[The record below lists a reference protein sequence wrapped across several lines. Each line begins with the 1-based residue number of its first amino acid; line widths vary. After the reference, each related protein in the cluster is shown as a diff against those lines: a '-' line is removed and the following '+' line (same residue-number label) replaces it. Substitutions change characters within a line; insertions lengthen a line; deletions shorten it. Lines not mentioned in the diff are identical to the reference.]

1 MSGNVL
7 PIANTI
13 QLWNNKKL
21 VSNLYQ
27 DDTNMRESAYRTLN
41 RQNFSSD
48 FGPVSM
54 GASSQSLVFNKSSIL
69 NHVLVEFVLN
79 DLTAATLSEG
89 RGLPEGWAWQL
100 VRRFTMQYSGSN
112 SLEIDGRQNFV
123 RCMAECETKEKRQTL
138 IRLGGNKVYKSG
150 TKIEGA
156 DPDGKVRGAVLL
168 YTPHS
173 SVSGAKQV
181 GYDASQANSAPIIRL
196 DLADAGEMWTDLK
209 NLAGASPDNTL
220 NNSITNQMRIV
231 SGKFYVGETAM
242 IDTANSRRDM
252 VGPSGQSQ
260 SLMFF
265 AYPGDWNTVK
275 EIAPVIGTVA
285 NISTSGSVDVTI
297 DSFLNGSCQYL
308 LLFVERIGDYDFTV
322 GETSTTGGATVGA
335 VNRPKRNP
343 LKYLQLTN
351 IKLSYG
357 GGNSVYEAPTARIAG
372 LIDTVVNP
380 LDSSFS
386 YDALSRSGDSDAVV
400 IASDPQT
407 SYFYRI
413 QISQFSELYKMFS
426 LLQTGANLG
435 SDNLKLSFQIHD
447 NFVQGAATPPA
458 TNNTFKY
465 RVNVQQ
471 VYQTSMTTARG
482 NIKWDFVNPS
492 PQALPAQLQVS
503 T

>member
-13 QLWNNKKL
+13 QIWNNKKL

-27 DDTNMRESAYRTLN
+27 DDTNIRESAYRTLN
-41 RQNFSSD
+41 RQNFSQE
-48 FGPVSM
+48 FGPVNM
-54 GASSQSLVFNKSSIL
+54 GATSQALVFNKDSIL
-69 NHVLVEFVLN
+69 NHVLVEFE
-79 DLTAATLSEG
+79 LSEFDALTLATDSPDFSSG

-100 VRRFTMQYSGSN
+100 VRRYTMQYSGSN
-112 SLEIDGRQNFV
+112 SLEIEGRQNFL
-123 RCMAECETKEKRQTL
+123 RCMAECETKEKRQSL
-138 IRLGGNKVYKSG
+138 IKLGGNRVYVTG
-150 TKIEGA
+150 TIAGNDIKLVGA
-156 DPDGKVRGAVLL
+156 DADGKVRGAVLL

-196 DLADAGEMWTDLK
+196 DLASAEEMYSDLSK
-209 NLAGASPDNTL
+209 PGDGATVVT
-220 NNSITNQMRIV
+220 SITSKMRRI

-242 IDTANSRRDM
+242 IDSANSRRDM

-265 AYPGDWNTVK
+265 AYPGDFNTVVK
-275 EIAPVIGTVA
+275 VPGIVGAAGAVSASAEL
-285 NISTSGSVDVTI
+285 SRVTI

-308 LLFVERIGDYDFTV
+308 LLAVERQGAFEKSV
-322 GETSTTGGATVGA
+322 GVAPDGSVK
-335 VNRPKRNP
+335 RPKRNP
-343 LKYLQLTN
+343 LQYVQLKN
-351 IKLSYG
+351 IKLTYG
-357 GGNSVYEAPTARIAG
+357 GGNSVYEAPTERIAA

-380 LDSSFS
+380 LDST
-386 YDALSRSGDSDAVV
+386 YEYNALSRSGGDNVVTVDDTPAV
-400 IASDPQT
+400 

-435 SDNLKLSFQIHD
+435 SDNLKLTFDIID
-447 NFVQGAATPPA
+447 NFYQVGSADDIE
-458 TNNTFKY
+458 Y

-482 NIKWDFVNPS
+482 NIKWDFVNPT